1 MVVQGGNKV
10 QVEAS
15 AGDIQAPLF
24 HSKGAAVVGEVD
36 MAGERVQD
44 KADGQVAAAGGVPG
58 GQDGCICRR
67 RRTFPCALLV
77 P

>member
-1 MVVQGGNKV
+1 
-10 QVEAS
+10 
-15 AGDIQAPLF
+15 
-24 HSKGAAVVGEVD
+24 